1 MTLHNLMAER
11 DAAYRAMI
19 LADDT
24 WFDAILQTYGER
36 NASTFRYTSK
46 GIATD
51 RLASLHQ
58 AYRDSRDAYLA
69 AQDAY
74 LKMRDWGQA

>member
-24 WFDAILQTYGER
+24 WFDAIVQTYGER

-58 AYRDSRDAYLA
+58 AYRNSRDAYLT

>member
-1 MTLHNLMAER
+1 MTLHSLMAER

-24 WFDAILQTYGER
+24 WHDAIVQTYGKR
-36 NASTFRYTSK
+36 DASTFRYTSK

-58 AYRDSRDAYLA
+58 AYRNSRDAYLV

-74 LKMRDWGQA
+74 LKMRDWSQA

>member
-24 WFDAILQTYGER
+24 WFDAIVQTYGEQ

-46 GIATD
+46 GIGTD
-51 RLASLHQ
+51 RLALLHQ
-58 AYRDSRDAYLA
+58 SYRDARDAYLT

-74 LKMRDWGQA
+74 LKMRDWG